1 MSKHPIHTVAGHTG
15 NHQINHPVKRSA
27 HRWAKVL
34 TTLLLAALALYALV
48 LALLWWGQEKLLFM
62 PTPLAPEHRFGLPAD
77 VHETWVEVNG
87 ARLNALHLKLPQPRG
102 VVFFLHGNAGN
113 LQSWF
118 VNADF
123 YRRAHM
129 DLFMIDYRGYGK
141 SSGRIQ
147 SQDQLLA
154 DARQAWDQISPAY
167 NGKKRVI
174 LGRSLGSGLAT
185 HLAAEVQPDVTVLVS
200 PYFSMTALARERYPW
215 VPPPVLRYPLR
226 SDLALPKILG
236 PVWLLHG
243 ERDTLIPPSHAQ
255 RLAALSPTTRLE
267 LLPGAAHNDLQE
279 FAVYQQRLGEALRD
293 P

>member
-1 MSKHPIHTVAGHTG
+1 MPKPLHRLAPSPPLAHTTAPRRARRGL
-15 NHQINHPVKRSA
+15 NL
-27 HRWAKVL
+27 L
-34 TTLLLAALALYALV
+34 TTLLLAALALYAAL
-48 LALLWWGQEKLLFM
+48 LALLWWGQEKLVFM
-62 PTPLAPEHRFGLPAD
+62 PTPLAQNHRFGLPAD
-77 VHETWVEVNG
+77 VHESWVDVDG

-147 SQDQLLA
+147 SQAQLLT
-154 DARQAWDQISPAY
+154 DVRTAWNRVSPAY
-167 NGKKRVI
+167 AGKKRVI
-174 LGRSLGSGLAT
+174 MGRSLGTGLAT
-185 HLAAEVQPDVTVLVS
+185 TLAAEVQPELTVLVS
-200 PYFSMTALARERYPW
+200 PYLSMLALAREHYPW
-215 VPPPVLRYPLR
+215 VPSSVLRYPLR
-226 SDLALPKILG
+226 SDLALPHIQG

-243 ERDTLIPPSHAQ
+243 ERDSLIPPTHTK
-255 RLAALSPTTRLE
+255 RLAALSPRTRLE
-267 LLPGAAHNDLQE
+267 LLPGAAHNDLQA
-279 FAVYQQRLGEALRD
+279 FAAYQQTLAAALSS

>member
-1 MSKHPIHTVAGHTG
+1 MSKPPIHAVTGDTG
-15 NHQINHPVKRSA
+15 NHAVNHSGHRSA
-27 HRWAKVL
+27 RHWAKVL
-34 TTLLLAALALYALV
+34 TTLLLAALALYAVV

-77 VHETWVEVNG
+77 VHESWVEVEG

-102 VVFFLHGNAGN
+102 VVFYLHGNAGN

-123 YRRAHM
+123 YRQANM

-141 SSGRIQ
+141 SSGHIQ
-147 SQDQLLA
+147 SQAQLLA
-154 DARQAWDQISPAY
+154 DARRAWDQVSPAY
-167 NGKKRVI
+167 AGKKRVI

-185 HLAAEVQPDVTVLVS
+185 HLAAEVQPDITVLVS
-200 PYFSMTALARERYPW
+200 AYFSMTALAREHYPW

-226 SDLALPKILG
+226 SDLALPRIQG

-255 RLAALSPTTRLE
+255 RLAALSPRTRLTV
-267 LLPGAAHNDLQE
+267 LPEAAHNDLQE
-279 FAVYQQRLGEALRD
+279 FVAYQQTLAAALG